1 VLNAQQS
8 RADEKVL
15 VAGEENA
22 AGLYRLREASTDRA
36 QNEGGNAA
44 FGFDGEAGCFLGKF
58 QAAVELQP
66 NFLKEFRGEAQ
77 ILGAVDAPEPELLFI
92 ALEKRQGL
100 LKLLHG
106 PVKGGGEKKNA
117 KIPGVTGVLNPD
129 ANTVFAGLIL
139 FDAATV
145 VIPNAG

>member
-1 VLNAQQS
+1 M
-8 RADEKVL
+8 RL

-36 QNEGGNAA
+36 QNEGGNVV
-44 FGFDGEAGCFLGKF
+44 FGFDGEAGRFMGKF
-58 QAAVELQP
+58 QAAVELQAY
-66 NFLKEFRGEAQ
+66 FLKEFCGEAQ
-77 ILGAVDAPEPELLFI
+77 ILGAIDAPKPELLFV

-106 PVKGGGEKKNA
+106 PVKGGGEEENA
-117 KIPGVTGVLNPD
+117 KIPSVTGVLNPD
-129 ANTVFAGLIL
+129 ANTVFTGLIP